1 MQSQTVRVFGVS
13 PRAVLLCVLVVLG
26 LVGGVV
32 LNKLFPH
39 SNIGALVFAVSLFL
53 GVPSVLP
60 GIQAGAPTQDEPNE
74 AKGQK
79 VAVQHAAAPTS
90 QEHRERAPAAVGAS
104 EGQECWP
111 EACSGRASEA

>member
-1 MQSQTVRVFGVS
+1 MHSHAVRAFDLS
-13 PRAVLLCVLVVLG
+13 RRAVILCALVVLG

-32 LNKLFPH
+32 LNKLYPH
-39 SNIGALVFAVSLFL
+39 SNIGALLFGVSLFL
-53 GVPSVLP
+53 GVPTALP
-60 GIQAGAPTQDEPNE
+60 EIQAGAPTQDEPNE

-79 VAVQHAAAPTS
+79 VAVQRAAGLTN
-90 QEHRERAPAAVGAS
+90 QEHREQAPAAVGAS